1 MAQRNRMTIR
11 DVAAAAGVSIQTVSR
26 VLNNRPDVAPET
38 LVRVQD
44 VIKATGYAPNML
56 ARSLIQGRSHVL
68 GVVAYGLEY
77 FGPSRV
83 LTAIERQAAQMGM
96 LAWCVEWDVNPDGAS
111 QRIESALA
119 RNKPDT

>member
-1 MAQRNRMTIR
+1 MPQRKRLTIR

-38 LVRVQD
+38 LLRVQE
-44 VIKATGYAPNML
+44 VISETGYAPNMF
-56 ARSLIQGRSHVL
+56 ARGRIQGRSHIL

-83 LTAIERQAAQMGM
+83 LTEI
-96 LAWCVEWDVNPDGAS
+96 VVPK
-111 QRIESALA
+111 A
-119 RNKPDT
+119 RW